1 MTEPLQVGQFA
12 IVDHEPVDR
21 GPNAG
26 VFHGK
31 GPADDRAEL
40 FVVAE
45 GTTPAGEAFAGH
57 VVSAIGHTFT
67 GLDMSL
73 TGSLRRLFADAE
85 RALADWNRKSIAQ
98 HRVSL
103 GLTCFG
109 RRGDQAVIAQAGPSA
124 AFHLHNGQ
132 VTAYFPERENAT
144 PIGAGPVE
152 PRLTRIAFAP
162 GDRLLVLSTPA
173 LGEIDDDLVAG
184 ILGLP
189 EDQVLP
195 DLYRRVNHL
204 RHLTVVLV
212 TNPGERVR
220 SEAARAED
228 DETFVIDATSLTRP
242 QPQGDDSAHMEANFQ
257 PGLFITDETED
268 IVTSARK
275 QLLEIHP
282 RRPIDTPVPQVVAD
296 APAPLLR
303 ASGDATQTLSRMAA
317 DVRARSERSQAA
329 VAAMPVAQA
338 ASTVTAS
345 AASFGQVATGV
356 TLNGGSIPS
365 GMNTQRR
372 RPRQESFTRGLVSP
386 ELPPARP
393 TSVQE
398 DLPFAEELAAT
409 RRARATMSTPV
420 SETIA
425 TESHAAL
432 NGGSLVRVRTNM
444 GGRWKGNGT
453 FNRNW
458 TAGGTQLPPTWM
470 VIMAGLAI
478 LLVLV
483 GFVTIPK
490 MLQTDDSARYAELI
504 NGAAGEL
511 ATSRVVED
519 PAAKREALVNAH
531 AMLLEAR
538 DLDSA
543 NGQAGELLNE
553 VVGAIRVMDNVVAPA
568 AVETVASLQ
577 QFGANPIAVVR
588 MAVGPSEAYVIDAN
602 GAQVVAIPLATG
614 AEPLTIF
621 EESRELSQG
630 KPVAV
635 ASLEASDL
643 GGPVALIADTGNKL
657 WAYSADGGLR
667 EVAFTPA
674 SNLVITD
681 IAVYGRDLFVLDA
694 GHKTIYKYTQTA
706 AGFPNAPETV
716 LQSDDLVNARRLMV
730 DEEMVTSDANGVVH
744 RFISGQVALTLGQAG
759 IDKTLVAAETAHP
772 IGENELAFLDA
783 PNNRIVVLRRDGT
796 FDRQYQHELFRSSS
810 AFAIRDG
817 QGYLFS
823 NLQLHI
829 ISW

>member
-152 PRLTRIAFAP
+152 PRLTRIAFGP
-162 GDRLLVLSTPA
+162 GDRLLVLSTSA
-173 LGEIDDDLVAG
+173 LAELDDDLVAG
-184 ILGLP
+184 ILALP

-212 TNPGERVR
+212 TNPGE
-220 SEAARAED
+220 AAGGAAATADE
-228 DETFVIDATSLTRP
+228 DETFVIDATSLSRAQRP
-242 QPQGDDSAHMEANFQ
+242 LSNDHAGDGNFQ
-257 PGLFITDETED
+257 PGLFITDEAED
-268 IVTSARK
+268 IVSSARK

-282 RRPIDTPVPQVVAD
+282 RRPIDTPVPQVVAE

-303 ASGDATQTLSRMAA
+303 ASGEATQTLSRMAA
-317 DVRARSERSQAA
+317 DVRARSEQSQAA
-329 VAAMPVAQA
+329 AVAMPVAQPTA
-338 ASTVTAS
+338 TVATMP
-345 AASFGQVATGV
+345 ASFGPGGAGVA
-356 TLNGGSIPS
+356 LGGPTV
-365 GMNTQRR
+365 GQPMNTQRR

-398 DLPFAEELAAT
+398 DLPFADELAAT
-409 RRARATMSTPV
+409 RRARATMATPV
-420 SETIA
+420 AETIA
-425 TESHAAL
+425 TESHAAM

-453 FNRNW
+453 FNRNR

-483 GFVTIPK
+483 GLVTVPK

-504 NGAAGEL
+504 DGAAAEL

-543 NGQAGELLNE
+543 NGQAEELLNE
-553 VVGAIRVMDNVVAPA
+553 VAGAIRVMDNVQSPA
-568 AVETVASLQ
+568 SVETIASLQ
-577 QFGANPIAVVR
+577 QFGTNPIAVVR
-588 MAVGPSEAYVIDAN
+588 MAVGPSAAYVIDAN
-602 GAQVVAIPLATG
+602 ASRVVAIPLATG
-614 AEPLTIF
+614 AEPAVVF
-621 EESRELSQG
+621 EENRELAQG

-667 EVAFTPA
+667 EIAFAPP
-674 SNLVITD
+674 SNLVFTD

-694 GHKTIYKYTQTA
+694 GHKTIYKYTQSA

-730 DEEMVTSDANGVVH
+730 DEEIITSDANGVVH
-744 RFISGQVALTLGQAG
+744 RFISGQVALTLGQGG

-796 FDRQYQHELFRSSS
+796 FDRQYQHDLFRSAS

-817 QGYLFS
+817 QAYVFS
-823 NLQLHI
+823 DLQLRLI
-829 ISW
+829 TW

>member
-132 VTAYFPERENAT
+132 VTAYFPEREIAT

-162 GDRLLVLSTPA
+162 GDRLLVLSTSA
-173 LGEIDDDLVAG
+173 LGELDDDLVAG
-184 ILGLP
+184 ILALP

-212 TNPGERVR
+212 TNPGEA
-220 SEAARAED
+220 AARSAQAPE
-228 DETFVIDATSLTRP
+228 DETFIIDATSITRP
-242 QPQGDDSAHMEANFQ
+242 ERPASDENAAQATFQ
-257 PGLFITDETED
+257 PGLFITDEAED
-268 IVTSARK
+268 AVSSARK

-282 RRPIDTPVPQVVAD
+282 RRPIDTPVPQLATE

-303 ASGDATQTLSRMAA
+303 ASGEATQTLTRMAA
-317 DVRARSERSQAA
+317 DVRARSEQSQAA
-329 VAAMPVAQA
+329 AVAMPVRQPA
-338 ASTVTAS
+338 ASIAATPAPFGPVSAVGAFPAS
-345 AASFGQVATGV
+345 SQGPV
-356 TLNGGSIPS
+356 
-365 GMNTQRR
+365 MNSQRR

-398 DLPFAEELAAT
+398 DLPFADELAAT
-409 RRARATMSTPV
+409 RRARATMATPV
-420 SETIA
+420 AETIA
-425 TESHAAL
+425 TESHAAM

-453 FNRNW
+453 FNRNR

-483 GFVTIPK
+483 GLVTVPK

-504 NGAAGEL
+504 DGAAAEL

-543 NGQAGELLNE
+543 NGQAEELLNE
-553 VVGAIRVMDNVVAPA
+553 VAGAIRVMDNVQTPA
-568 AVETVASLQ
+568 AVETIASLQ
-577 QFGANPIAVVR
+577 QFGTNPIAVVR
-588 MAVGPSEAYVIDAN
+588 MAVGPDSAYVIDAN
-602 GAQVVAIPLATG
+602 ASRVVAIPFATG
-614 AEPLTIF
+614 AEPVVVF
-621 EESRELSQG
+621 EENRELAQG

-667 EVAFTPA
+667 EVAFAPS
-674 SNLVITD
+674 SNLVFTD

-694 GHKTIYKYTQTA
+694 GHKTIYKYTQSS

-730 DEEMVTSDANGVVH
+730 DEEIITSDANGVVH
-744 RFISGQVALTLGQAG
+744 RFISGQVALTLGQGG

-796 FDRQYQHELFRSSS
+796 FDRQYQHDMFRSAS

-817 QGYLFS
+817 QAYIFS
-823 NLQLHI
+823 DLQLRLI
-829 ISW
+829 TW